1 MKHTSASTSPSLDE
15 PGSSVRGT
23 GFVIVRG
30 SDGIE
35 ALLGSTID
43 DGAAAGRL

>member
-15 PGSSVRGT
+15 PFSSVWGAGFVMVRGT
-23 GFVIVRG
+23 SGVEV
-30 SDGIE
+30 
-35 ALLGSTID
+35 LLGSTID